1 MKIMES
7 HNALLINIIKQ
18 PKYSSWKMPSAPYKI
33 SSSTSKLKFRIFIL
47 ANRLLSSKEDQ
58 NNPTKKEWT

>member
-7 HNALLINIIKQ
+7 LNALLINIIKQ

-47 ANRLLSSKEDQ
+47 ANRLLSSKED
-58 NNPTKKEWT
+58 